1 MKAGL
6 ARGLFV
12 WLFSVFANCLPNTQA
27 ENLTLHD
34 SCGARHVNNVATQA
48 GFHSSILNHA
58 FLPFALFMVKW
69 FYAG

>member
-1 MKAGL
+1 MRKL
-6 ARGLFV
+6 
-12 WLFSVFANCLPNTQA
+12 
-27 ENLTLHD
+27 NLTLHD
-34 SCGARHVNNVATQA
+34 SCGAWHVNNVATQA

>member
-12 WLFSVFANCLPNTQA
+12 WLFSVFADCLPNAQA

-34 SCGARHVNNVATQA
+34 SCGAWHVNNVATQA
-48 GFHSSILNHA
+48 AFIRQSSIMHFFPSRSL
-58 FLPFALFMVKW
+58 W
-69 FYAG
+69 